1 MLCLILIMNEFNT
14 SLLVLLSQQIRGL
27 FDKSLAT
34 LQLLL
39 ELLHFREEANI
50 IFGIKLALLK

>member
-1 MLCLILIMNEFNT
+1 MNEFNT